1 MKANT
6 KRTTIYLDS
15 DLHHALRIKAAQTE
29 HSMSELVQEA
39 IKLQT
44 EHSMSELVQEA
55 IKLSLAEDS
64 IDLSAFNERK
74 KEPSLPFEDVLKKL
88 RKNGKI

>member
-6 KRTTIYLDS
+6 KRTTVYLDS
-15 DLHHALRIKAAQTE
+15 DLHRALRIKAAQTE

-39 IKLQT
+39 IKF
-44 EHSMSELVQEA
+44 
-55 IKLSLAEDS
+55 SLAEDS
-64 IDLSAFNERK
+64 IDLAAFEQRR
-74 KEPSLPFEDVLKKL
+74 KEPSLPFEDVLKKF

>member
-6 KRTTIYLDS
+6 KRTTVYLDS
-15 DLHHALRIKAAQTE
+15 DLHHALRIKAAETE
-29 HSMSELVQEA
+29 R
-39 IKLQT
+39 
-44 EHSMSELVQEA
+44 SMSELVQEA

-64 IDLSAFNERK
+64 IDLSAIEKRK

>member
-6 KRTTIYLDS
+6 KRTTVYLDS
-15 DLHHALRIKAAQTE
+15 DLHRALRIKAAQTE
-29 HSMSELVQEA
+29 NSMSELVQEA
-39 IKLQT
+39 IKF
-44 EHSMSELVQEA
+44 
-55 IKLSLAEDS
+55 SLAEDS
-64 IDLSAFNERK
+64 IDLTAFEHRR

>member
-1 MKANT
+1 MKQTNT

-15 DLHHALRIKAAQTE
+15 DLHHALRIKAAETE
-29 HSMSELVQEA
+29 HSMSELVQD
-39 IKLQT
+39 
-44 EHSMSELVQEA
+44 A

-64 IDLSAFNERK
+64 IDLSAFEQRK

>member
-6 KRTTIYLDS
+6 KRTTVYLDS
-15 DLHHALRIKAAQTE
+15 DLHHALRIKAAE
-29 HSMSELVQEA
+29 
-39 IKLQT
+39 T

-64 IDLSAFNERK
+64 IDLSAFEQRRR
-74 KEPSLPFEDVLKKL
+74 EPSLPFEDVLKKL

>member
-6 KRTTIYLDS
+6 KRTTVYLDS
-15 DLHHALRIKAAQTE
+15 DLHHALRLKAVE
-29 HSMSELVQEA
+29 
-39 IKLQT
+39 T

-64 IDLSAFNERK
+64 IDLSAFEQRR